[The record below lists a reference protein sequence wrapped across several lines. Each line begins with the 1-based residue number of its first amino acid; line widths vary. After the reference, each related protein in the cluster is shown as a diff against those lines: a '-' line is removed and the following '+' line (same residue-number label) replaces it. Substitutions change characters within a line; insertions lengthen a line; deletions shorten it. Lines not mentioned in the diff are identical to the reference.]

1 MAAGTATLEDTES
14 ECIRSFILADH
25 DKATQLLP
33 SLHQPAAVRTSYT
46 FTFHVNDCKNELC
59 TNVSLLHLA
68 ALHGWI
74 DIVTNLVNMYE
85 SDCECRD
92 NQEITP
98 LHYAA
103 YGGSLP
109 V

>member
-1 MAAGTATLEDTES
+1 MYHVYCRYHSSSDTMAAGTATLEDTES

-46 FTFHVNDCKNELC
+46 FTLSDASTKLC

-68 ALHGWI
+68 ALHGWL
-74 DIVTNLVNMYE
+74 DIVTNLVNLYNKV
-85 SDCECRD
+85 S
-92 NQEITP
+92 
-98 LHYAA
+98 
-103 YGGSLP
+103 
-109 V
+109 